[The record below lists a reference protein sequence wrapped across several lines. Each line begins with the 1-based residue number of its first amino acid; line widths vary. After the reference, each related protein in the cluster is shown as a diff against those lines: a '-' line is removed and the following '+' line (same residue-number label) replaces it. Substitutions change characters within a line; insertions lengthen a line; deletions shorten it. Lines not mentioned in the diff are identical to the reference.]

1 MQRAVCMQVDVA
13 PEQQPAAGS
22 AATETN
28 MQKLAE
34 LTSAK
39 AATEP
44 APSGMLRSRSSTLAA
59 ASDPEET
66 AQQASSEPGAAGA
79 ASAGAAAAGG
89 AAVVDSFLEASLDA
103 AQLPDLAP
111 GSKASGLTL
120 YRAPTAPAQ
129 RSKLESFDRKIGRA
143 ANSLK
148 VPCLLPTS
156 LCKLEE
162 SAADSCHI
170 CPRRPLVWGH

>member
-1 MQRAVCMQVDVA
+1 MQRTVCMQVDVA

-66 AQQASSEPGAAGA
+66 AQQASSKPGAAG
-79 ASAGAAAAGG
+79 AAAGG